1 MQEKKASEM
10 SKASEM
16 PMEPKELLRRAK
28 QALHRVFYRVR
39 SDNPLVPVLP
49 YMAPLANMV
58 SFAYTKQPLV
68 AAISRTGRLYFGS
81 RFPEF
86 WARAKDR
93 YPQEVVLATLVAHEV
108 GHLLLDNW
116 ERLRLWAEANP
127 EVVRKLGM
135 PKVAELANIAG
146 DLVIDQILRDLGF
159 PIDPDL
165 YLLPET
171 YDPPLPPWRSFEEYM
186 ALLIERL
193 VFAGSE
199 EAGEDEKERNDE
211 EEGDEGEAPQDGEEE
226 GEGEDEGKG
235 EGKGA
240 GEEGE
245 KGEEG
250 EEGEEEG
257 EDGEAEE
264 EEGGKAKGEGKG
276 EGKGE
281 AKGEAKG
288 KEKGEGEG
296 EDGEGE
302 SPSVRGRAPEE
313 GQTSPSSEG
322 QGQEGSAPAPQN
334 LLGDML
340 PLGEEPTPEEVLG
353 EDEEE
358 SEGEGK
364 DGEGQEDE
372 GQGEGR
378 SPVEVPLAEDRTG
391 RRGQLLSAVRRTVA
405 KALPPSPQA
414 GRGLGYLRS
423 LLDKEFAPPPS
434 PITWQE
440 VLRRT
445 VRRAMGRKG
454 RFAKRTARSYPHPHQ
469 GAHQGLLRTFARL
482 NEAVLKA
489 HRRPRMPNV
498 TLVWDTSGSTYYQKH
513 QALVRDEVL
522 KILKEVGEATL
533 YQVDDQVQSAGRV
546 RYGAGLDEVKGGGGT
561 DMRLGIAMAERDRAD
576 LCVVLTDGYTPW
588 PSTPPQVP
596 VVVVLIG
603 REGEVARIPTPPWAH
618 RVEVPIQ

>member
-1 MQEKKASEM
+1 MQEKKVP
-10 SKASEM
+10 EM
-16 PMEPKELLRRAK
+16 PMEPKELLRHAK

-58 SFAYTKQPLV
+58 SFAYTKEPLV

-93 YPQEVVLATLVAHEV
+93 YPLEVVLATLVAHEV

-127 EVVRKLGM
+127 EVVRRLGM

-159 PIDPDL
+159 PVDPDL

-171 YDPPLPPWRSFEEYM
+171 YDPPLPPWRSLEEYM

-199 EAGEDEKERNDE
+199 AGDEKERDDE
-211 EEGDEGEAPQDGEEE
+211 EEGDEGKASQDGEEE

-245 KGEEG
+245 KGEKG
-250 EEGEEEG
+250 EE
-257 EDGEAEE
+257 
-264 EEGGKAKGEGKG
+264 
-276 EGKGE
+276 
-281 AKGEAKG
+281 
-288 KEKGEGEG
+288 GEGEG

-313 GQTSPSSEG
+313 G
-322 QGQEGSAPAPQN
+322 SAPAPKN

-358 SEGEGK
+358 VKGEGE

-391 RRGQLLSAVRRTVA
+391 RRGQFLSAARRTVA
-405 KALPPSPQA
+405 KALPPSPQT

-489 HRRPRMPNV
+489 HRRLRMPNV
-498 TLVWDTSGSTYYQKH
+498 TLVWDTSGSTHYQKH

-533 YQVDDQVQSAGRV
+533 YQVDDRVQSAGRV
-546 RYGAGLDEVKGGGGT
+546 RYGARLDEVKGGGGT
-561 DMRLGIAMAERDRAD
+561 DMCLGIAMAERDRAD

-603 REGEVARIPTPPWAH
+603 REGEVARVPTPPWAY

>member
-1 MQEKKASEM
+1 MQEK
-10 SKASEM
+10 KASEM

-39 SDNPLVPVLP
+39 SDDPLVPALP

-58 SFAYTKQPLV
+58 SFAYTKEPLV

-86 WARAKDR
+86 WAQVKDR
-93 YPQEVVLATLVAHEV
+93 YPQEAALATLVAHEV
-108 GHLLLDNW
+108 GHLLLDDW
-116 ERLRLWAEANP
+116 ERTRLWAEANP
-127 EVVRKLGM
+127 EVVRRLGM
-135 PKVAELANIAG
+135 PKVAEIANIAG
-146 DLVIDQILRDLGF
+146 DLVINQILRDLGF
-159 PIDPDL
+159 PVEPDL

-171 YDPPLPPWRSFEEYM
+171 YDPPLPPWRSLEEYM
-186 ALLIERL
+186 ALLLERL
-193 VFAGSE
+193 AFAESE
-199 EAGEDEKERNDE
+199 EAGKGEEERDE
-211 EEGDEGEAPQDGEEE
+211 EERDEGEAPQDGEEE
-226 GEGEDEGKG
+226 GEGEDEGEGK
-235 EGKGA
+235 GKGA

-245 KGEEG
+245 KGEAG
-250 EEGEEEG
+250 EGEEEG
-257 EDGEAEE
+257 EEE
-264 EEGGKAKGEGKG
+264 EGKAKGKGKG
-276 EGKGE
+276 G

-288 KEKGEGEG
+288 KERGEGER
-296 EDGEGE
+296 EDGESK
-302 SPSVRGRAPEE
+302 SPSARGRAPEE
-313 GQTSPSSEG
+313 GQTSPSPEG
-322 QGQEGSAPAPQN
+322 RGQEGSAPAPKS

-358 SEGEGK
+358 GEGE
-364 DGEGQEDE
+364 DGEGQEAE
-372 GQGEGR
+372 GQGER
-378 SPVEVPLAEDRTG
+378 PSPVEVPLGEDRTG

-440 VLRRT
+440 ILRRT

-469 GAHQGLLRTFARL
+469 GAHQGLLRAFARL

-489 HRRPRMPNV
+489 HRRPRIPNV
-498 TLVWDTSGSTYYQKH
+498 TLVWDTSGSTYYRKH

-522 KILKEVGEATL
+522 KILEEVGEATL

-546 RYGAGLDEVKGGGGT
+546 RYGAKLDEVKGGGGT
-561 DMRLGIAMAERDRAD
+561 DMGLGIAMAERDRAD

-603 REGEVARIPTPPWAH
+603 REGEIAGIPTPPWAH

>member
-1 MQEKKASEM
+1 MREKKASDM

-39 SDNPLVPVLP
+39 SDNPLVPALP

-58 SFAYTKQPLV
+58 SFAYTKAPLV

-86 WARAKDR
+86 WAQAKDR
-93 YPQEVVLATLVAHEV
+93 YPQEAALATLVAHEV

-127 EVVRKLGM
+127 EVVRRLGM
-135 PKVAELANIAG
+135 PKVTEIANIAG
-146 DLVIDQILRDLGF
+146 DLVINQILRDLGF
-159 PIDPDL
+159 PVEPDL

-193 VFAGSE
+193 AFAESE
-199 EAGEDEKERNDE
+199 EAGKGEEERDE
-211 EEGDEGEAPQDGEEE
+211 EEGDEGEAPQDGKEE
-226 GEGEDEGKG
+226 GEGEDEG
-235 EGKGA
+235 
-240 GEEGE
+240 
-245 KGEEG
+245 EEG
-250 EEGEEEG
+250 EE
-257 EDGEAEE
+257 
-264 EEGGKAKGEGKG
+264 
-276 EGKGE
+276 
-281 AKGEAKG
+281 
-288 KEKGEGEG
+288 GEGEG
-296 EDGEGE
+296 EDGEAGE
-302 SPSVRGRAPEE
+302 GEE
-313 GQTSPSSEG
+313 E
-322 QGQEGSAPAPQN
+322 QGQEGSAPAPKN

-364 DGEGQEDE
+364 DGEGQGDE
-372 GQGEGR
+372 ERGESR

-391 RRGQLLSAVRRTVA
+391 RRGQLLSAARRVVA

-440 VLRRT
+440 ILRRA

-454 RFAKRTARSYPHPHQ
+454 RFTKRAARSYPHPHQ
-469 GAHQGLLRTFARL
+469 GAHQGLLRAFARL

-489 HRRPRMPNV
+489 HRRPRIPNV
-498 TLVWDTSGSTYYQKH
+498 TLVWDTSGSTYYRKH

-533 YQVDDQVQSAGRV
+533 YQVDDQVQSAGRA
-546 RYGAGLDEVKGGGGT
+546 RHGAKLDEVKGGGGT

-588 PSTPPQVP
+588 PSTPPRVP

>member
-1 MQEKKASEM
+1 MREKKASDM

-39 SDNPLVPVLP
+39 SDNPLVPALP

-58 SFAYTKQPLV
+58 SFAYTKAPLV

-86 WARAKDR
+86 WAQAKDR
-93 YPQEVVLATLVAHEV
+93 YPQEAALATLVAHEV

-127 EVVRKLGM
+127 EVVRRLGM
-135 PKVAELANIAG
+135 PKVTEIANIAG
-146 DLVIDQILRDLGF
+146 DLVINQILRDLGF
-159 PIDPDL
+159 PVEPDL

-171 YDPPLPPWRSFEEYM
+171 YDPPLPPWCSFEEYM

-193 VFAGSE
+193 AFAESE
-199 EAGEDEKERNDE
+199 EAGKGEEERDE
-211 EEGDEGEAPQDGEEE
+211 EEGDEGEAPQDGKEE
-226 GEGEDEGKG
+226 GEGEDEG
-235 EGKGA
+235 
-240 GEEGE
+240 
-245 KGEEG
+245 EEG
-250 EEGEEEG
+250 EE
-257 EDGEAEE
+257 
-264 EEGGKAKGEGKG
+264 
-276 EGKGE
+276 
-281 AKGEAKG
+281 
-288 KEKGEGEG
+288 GEGEG
-296 EDGEGE
+296 EDGEAGE
-302 SPSVRGRAPEE
+302 GEE
-313 GQTSPSSEG
+313 E
-322 QGQEGSAPAPQN
+322 QGQEGSAPAPKN

-372 GQGEGR
+372 ERGESR

-391 RRGQLLSAVRRTVA
+391 RRGQLLSAARRVVA

-440 VLRRT
+440 ILRRA

-454 RFAKRTARSYPHPHQ
+454 RFTKRAARSYPHPHQ
-469 GAHQGLLRTFARL
+469 GAHQGLLRAFARL

-489 HRRPRMPNV
+489 HRRPRIPNV
-498 TLVWDTSGSTYYQKH
+498 TLVWDTSGSTYYRKH

-533 YQVDDQVQSAGRV
+533 YQVDDQVQSAGRA
-546 RYGAGLDEVKGGGGT
+546 RHGAKLDEVKGGGGT

-588 PSTPPQVP
+588 PSTPPRVP